1 MKTKILSAILVAL
14 LGISMFVLTGC
25 GAKVADA
32 ETPVETK
39 QEEKVEK
46 IDDNSNYFVKVK
58 GETFKVGD
66 KIADLSKMGIT
77 PNEKVLDEKVKANT
91 YVIGAGALYNENN
104 KKLFN
109 LTPFNASTEEITVK
123 DAVIGGLEVGDVEY
137 SKIPQEVMDLNIEVV
152 GGIKLGASLDDI
164 KAVLGEDY
172 SEYKS
177 ESLGYTKYT
186 YKSKEVYRSYEF
198 TIDKEGK
205 LSKIYWQNLV
215 FNKK

>member
-39 QEEKVEK
+39 QEEKGEK

>member
-1 MKTKILSAILVAL
+1 MVTDSE
-14 LGISMFVLTGC
+14 G
-25 GAKVADA
+25 
-32 ETPVETK
+32 
-39 QEEKVEK
+39 
-46 IDDNSNYFVKVK
+46 N
-58 GETFKVGD
+58 

>member
-205 LSKIYWQNLV
+205 L
-215 FNKK
+215 